1 MWSWESYSGPYEYN
15 RVRKERNRAQ
25 DSSNDYRE
33 KYLELRKTMREYF
46 KANPNAVLPDDIKKM
61 IGAK

>member
-1 MWSWESYSGPYEYN
+1 MSRYAYYYAPHEYN
-15 RVRKERNRAQ
+15 EVRKERNRAQ

-61 IGAK
+61 IGVK